1 MEKRPILVGGRAIK
15 CPIINVVGPGCLAP
29 NQSNVAQ
36 SLKGG
41 RFSSARPIFNLS
53 VLAMSSAHAVGVI
66 SN

>member
-1 MEKRPILVGGRAIK
+1 MEKRAILVGGRAIK
-15 CPIINVVGPGCLAP
+15 CPKIYIVGPRCLAP

-41 RFSSARPIFNLS
+41 RFSSARPIFNPS